1 MRRLLYLAGAVFVVW
16 GAYGLATT
24 MRHPR
29 PLPWLAFF
37 LGGVA
42 GHDGLVAPLVIAIG
56 VVVARFAPARLRPY
70 VVSGLILTGV
80 VGLLAFPFVQ
90 RYGARSDNPSI
101 LPLDY
106 TRGLLV
112 TLAAVWIGV
121 LAVAVTRESLRR
133 AATGSGTAGEPGP
146 PAPAAAGGPDR
157 TAPAGPAE
165 P

>member
-1 MRRLLYLAGAVFVVW
+1 MRRLLYLAGAAFVVW

-24 MRHPR
+24 TRHPR

-56 VVVARFAPARLRPY
+56 VLVARFAPDRWRPY
-70 VVSGLILTGV
+70 LVSGLILTGV
-80 VGLLAFPFVQ
+80 VGLLAFPFVR

-106 TRGLLV
+106 TRGLIV
-112 TLAAVWIGV
+112 TLAAVWLGV
-121 LAVAVTRESLRR
+121 VALAVTRESIRR
-133 AATGSGTAGEPGP
+133 AGTGRRRAGVPGP
-146 PAPAAAGGPDR
+146 PAPAAGGGPDR